1 MIPQRAKE
9 SETMQRFFFR
19 RHVRSYAVVLMMIQ
33 LLMTRDLSAEVK
45 RVSGQTVYVP
55 IYSHIYH
62 GDQDKHPFDL
72 TATLSI
78 RNTDP
83 DVSITVTVIDYYDS
97 NGKLLKNFQQK
108 PIEIKPM
115 GSTRAIIQ
123 ESDKSGGSGAN
134 FIVKWESGRKATEPL
149 IESIMIGTK
158 IQQGIS
164 FTSRGQVIKEN
175 E

>member
-1 MIPQRAKE
+1 MITPYGRGDEEMHRIFFQRHALSYVFVFMIIQFVITNHLS
-9 SETMQRFFFR
+9 SEVR
-19 RHVRSYAVVLMMIQ
+19 RVR
-33 LLMTRDLSAEVK
+33 
-45 RVSGQTVYVP
+45 GQTVYVP

-62 GDQDKHPFDL
+62 GDRDKDPFDL

-83 DVSITVTVIDYYDS
+83 DFSITVTLIDYYDS
-97 NGKLLKNFQQK
+97 HGKLLKNFQQTHLT
-108 PIEIKPM
+108 IKPM
-115 GSTRAIIQ
+115 GSTRVIIR

-134 FIVKWESGRKATEPL
+134 FIVKWESDNNVTEPL

-164 FTSRGQVIKEN
+164 FTSRGQVIKEI

>member
-1 MIPQRAKE
+1 MQPFSFQR
-9 SETMQRFFFR
+9 
-19 RHVRSYAVVLMMIQ
+19 HLLSYAIVLSMIQ
-33 LLMTRDLSAEVK
+33 LLITNDLLSEVK
-45 RVSGQTVYVP
+45 RVRGQTIYVP

-83 DVSITVTVIDYYDS
+83 DTPISVTVIDYYDS
-97 NGKLLKNFQQK
+97 NGKLLKNFQRTQSK
-108 PIEIKPM
+108 INPM
-115 GSTRAIIQ
+115 GSTRVIIQ

-134 FIVKWESGRKATEPL
+134 FIVQWESEKKVTEPL

-164 FTSRGQVIKEN
+164 FTSRGQVIKEI